1 MKRLDIDML
10 SFVTVGTNELVSKLR
25 KENDKNILI
34 NTFSQ
39 MDDEI
44 PDPEQVDFLDKI
56 DYVTG
61 YGNGYWAGVNE
72 EITLVRLKETGEY
85 YWFLMNY
92 HYNIFESYKE
102 EKNVVEDVV
111 FKMNMDDKA
120 AYFLNIF
127 STKPTDCIVPG
138 DIATFQS
145 NIWWYISQE
154 NKYLRKM
161 FELEVKKIL
170 ISIQQQQ
177 VKESM
182 KYFQETPGV
191 VSILEKKGSIQLTLE
206 NGQSFDVRLI
216 QEEKIK
222 LK

>member
-10 SFVTVGTNELVSKLR
+10 SFITVGTQEFLSKLR
-25 KENDKNILI
+25 NENDKNILI

-56 DYVTG
+56 EYVTG
-61 YGNGYWAGVNE
+61 YGSGYWAGVNE
-72 EITLVRLKETGEY
+72 EITLVRLKETRSY

-92 HYNIFESYKE
+92 PYNIFESYKE
-102 EKNVVEDVV
+102 EKNIVEDVV

-127 STKPTDCIVPG
+127 STKPKDNIIPG
-138 DIATFQS
+138 DIEAFQR
-145 NIWWYISQE
+145 NIWWYLSQE
-154 NKYLRKM
+154 NKYLRKL

-206 NGQSFDVRLI
+206 NGKSFDVRLI